1 MRVGRK
7 MPRPL
12 VDCGRCWNSGWKGG
26 GQQMGQRTKPTHLH
40 HNSGPFF
47 QVKTKTIL
55 STKVKEENEEVK
67 RKGGGDERIEIQ
79 NLSNPGVGE
88 RRELREKGNA

>member
-1 MRVGRK
+1 
-7 MPRPL
+7 
-12 VDCGRCWNSGWKGG
+12 
-26 GQQMGQRTKPTHLH
+26 MGQRTKPTHLH

-67 RKGGGDERIEIQ
+67 RKGGADERIEIQ